1 MFDFDIVSLVIII
14 SLIVVIYKY
23 FESASY
29 DVVMVKSP
37 LNGKS
42 YLVRNLPD
50 RQEAADSL
58 ARISIKLESLV
69 DVIKTAGYE
78 TIYAKYLKN
87 DVDKETYIGG
97 GGQKA
102 KNQRDTIQGQDGGSA
117 DNQELEKAIKNKL
130 KDDIARL
137 VANFNPD
144 AFSETTPDA
153 KYTSYS
159 VNKGEKIVFCLR
171 DKKEGEALV
180 KENIMTFVAIHE
192 LGHLMTK
199 SIGHEPEFW
208 NSFKLLLKIAIDNGL
223 YKNID
228 FNSTP
233 KDYCGVKITDTPL
246 KLSSG
251 GANSA
256 ASGAASATAEIS
268 VEGA

>member
-1 MFDFDIVSLVIII
+1 MDFDIVSIILIISLVII
-14 SLIVVIYKY
+14 IYKY
-23 FESASY
+23 FEAASY
-29 DVVMVKSP
+29 DVIMVQST

-50 RQEAADSL
+50 KQAAADLL
-58 ARISIKLESLV
+58 ARISLKLEKLV
-69 DVIKTAGYE
+69 EIIKSSGADS
-78 TIYAKYLKN
+78 IYQQYL
-87 DVDKETYIGG
+87 
-97 GGQKA
+97 
-102 KNQRDTIQGQDGGSA
+102 SA
-117 DNQELEKAIKNKL
+117 DVSRETTTPDNVKYKKDLIAGQEGGNAQSQELEKQVKNKL

-137 VANFNPD
+137 VSNFNPD

-153 KYTSYS
+153 QYTSYS

-171 DKKEGEALV
+171 DKKDGEELV

-199 SIGHEPEFW
+199 SVGHEPEFW
-208 NSFKLLLKIAIDNGL
+208 NNFKLLLRIAVDNGI

-246 KLSSG
+246 KV
-251 GANSA
+251 N
-256 ASGAASATAEIS
+256 
-268 VEGA
+268 

>member
-1 MFDFDIVSLVIII
+1 MIQ
-14 SLIVVIYKY
+14 
-23 FESASY
+23 
-29 DVVMVKSP
+29 SP

-50 RQEAADSL
+50 SQEAANSL

-69 DVIKTAGYE
+69 NIIKNIGYE
-78 TIYAKYLKN
+78 NIYTKYLQN
-87 DVDKETYIGG
+87 DVDKETYVG
-97 GGQKA
+97 KRVV
-102 KNQRDTIQGQDGGSA
+102 NQRDTIQGQDAENA
-117 DNQELEKAIKNKL
+117 DNQELEKTIKNKL
-130 KDDIARL
+130 KDDISRL
-137 VANFNPD
+137 IANFNPD

-171 DKKEGEALV
+171 DKKDGETLV

-199 SIGHEPEFW
+199 SVGHEPEFW

-233 KDYCGVKITDTPL
+233 KDYCGVKITDSPIRQHHIKTVWVD
-246 KLSSG
+246 SG
-251 GANSA
+251 D
-256 ASGAASATAEIS
+256 ASGASGDNMVA
-268 VEGA
+268 GA